1 MPTRKIVLVTLDYPP
16 ERGGVARYLGSLATE
31 SNGAMEVIV
40 ESHHD
45 MSGPGVIKNLV
56 LFRSAWPRWWP
67 IIRVCR
73 SQENAIILVSHVF
86 PVGTAAWIS
95 RMLGGPPYAVLFHG
109 LDLRRATGMRK
120 RWLLRRI
127 AGRAQA
133 LIVNSHATEQEL
145 KKIVP
150 HAKPV
155 ILTPGVRR
163 PSYEIQ
169 PKPKT
174 RPRVISIARLVSRK
188 GLDVAIKA
196 VAKIQKDA
204 DIEYV
209 IIGDG
214 PDFKRLEDLAAGV
227 KARVKW
233 ISRPSDE
240 EKWSWLASSDVFL
253 LPVRDEGNDFEGF
266 GIVFLEAGAVG
277 VPSVAGRSGGVIEA
291 VVDGETGI
299 LIDPN
304 SVEEVEAALRRL
316 LFDEN
321 ERHAMGGRAKARALR
336 DFQWSD
342 RWDALKRILV

>member
-1 MPTRKIVLVTLDYPP
+1 MPTRKIILITLDYPP
-16 ERGGVARYLGSLATE
+16 ERGGVARYLGSLVTE
-31 SNGAMEVIV
+31 SSGAMEVIV

-45 MSGPGVIKNLV
+45 MSGPGAIRNLV
-56 LFRSAWPRWWP
+56 LFRSTWPRWWP

-73 SQENAIILVSHVF
+73 SQQDAILLVSHVF

-95 RMLGGPPYAVLFHG
+95 RMRGGPPYAVLFHG
-109 LDLRRATGMRK
+109 LDLRRATGIWK

-127 AGRAQA
+127 ARGAHT
-133 LIVNSHATEQEL
+133 LIVNSRATGEEL

-150 HAKPV
+150 EANPT
-155 ILTPGVRR
+155 IITPGVRR
-163 PSYEIQ
+163 PAYEIQ

-174 RPRVISIARLVSRK
+174 KPRIISIARLVSRK

-196 VAKIQKDA
+196 VAKIQRDA
-204 DIEYV
+204 DVEYV

-214 PDFKRLEDLAAGV
+214 PDLKRLEDLVAES

-240 EKWSWLASSDVFL
+240 EKWSWLASSDIFL
-253 LPVRDEGNDFEGF
+253 LPVRDEGSDFEGF
-266 GIVFLEAGAVG
+266 GIVFLEAGSVA
-277 VPSVAGRSGGVIEA
+277 VPSVAGRSGGVTEA

-299 LIDPN
+299 LVDPN
-304 SVEEVEAALRRL
+304 SVEEVEDALRKL
-316 LFDEN
+316 LSDEP
-321 ERHAMGGRAKARALR
+321 RRRMMGERAKARALR

-342 RWDALKRILV
+342 RWNELKRILL